1 MVWVQ
6 KLNYITMFQFLSV
19 EGPTWCGFRNNI
31 IIRMYTFDNLR
42 IGDLRKLLAYEVM
55 TFHKSTDVKVKA
67 LYFDDADYI
76 PDCLDPKDNEYEN
89 YLYADVECNGTTHR
103 WIFVWNTADEDFNT
117 MMDLDQNWQSDK
129 E

>member
-6 KLNYITMFQFLSV
+6 KLNYITMFHF
-19 EGPTWCGFRNNI
+19 ENFRI
-31 IIRMYTFDNLR
+31 HE
-42 IGDLRKLLAYEVM
+42 LRKLLAYEVM
-55 TFHKSTDVKVKA
+55 TFHKTTDVKVKA

-89 YLYADVECNGTTHR
+89 YLYADMECNGTTHR
-103 WIFVWNTADEDFNT
+103 WIFVWNTADEDFVT
-117 MMDLDQNWQSDK
+117 MMDLEQNWQSDK